1 MNTALPGR
9 VAHLTTLTATIP
21 DAPNW
26 GRVTAADHRVGN

>member
-9 VAHLTTLTATIP
+9 FAHLTTLTVKIP
-21 DAPNW
+21 GARNW